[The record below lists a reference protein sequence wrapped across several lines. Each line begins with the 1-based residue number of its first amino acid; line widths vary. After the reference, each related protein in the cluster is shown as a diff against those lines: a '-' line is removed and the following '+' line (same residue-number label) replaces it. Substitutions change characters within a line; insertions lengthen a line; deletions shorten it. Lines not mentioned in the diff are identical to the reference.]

1 MKNKNIV
8 IVDYGHVNLFSV
20 YQACV
25 HVGYN
30 PLISSDPQIIS
41 KADNLI
47 LPGVG
52 AYKVAMN
59 QLIKMQ
65 LVDPILEFVKK
76 GNFMMGI
83 CLGMQLLF
91 DESDEFGNCQ
101 GLSLIQGVVKKIPS
115 VSENQKLKIPQ
126 IGWNT
131 VAKNIDKQNWETTP
145 LKGLSERDFFYFV
158 HSYYVLPKNQDDV
171 LGITNYGG
179 FNYCSAVKKEN
190 VIGFQFHP
198 EKSGPQ
204 GLSIYSKFLK
214 L

>member
-1 MKNKNIV
+1 
-8 IVDYGHVNLFSV
+8 
-20 YQACV
+20 
-25 HVGYN
+25 
-30 PLISSDPQIIS
+30 
-41 KADNLI
+41 
-47 LPGVG
+47 
-52 AYKVAMN
+52 
-59 QLIKMQ
+59 
-65 LVDPILEFVKK
+65 
-76 GNFMMGI
+76 
-83 CLGMQLLF
+83 
-91 DESDEFGNCQ
+91 
-101 GLSLIQGVVKKIPS
+101 
-115 VSENQKLKIPQ
+115 LKIPQ